1 MAGIEKLKDRIIKDG
16 EDKAKQIKDD
26 TDLKAQDIIKKAEEK
41 AQTMIE
47 DAKAKGLKMS
57 GNRKDRIISNVKLE
71 ARNMK
76 LSQKQKT
83 IDEIFRKAVDFIKS
97 MERDEYASF
106 LEKLLLNNIETG
118 EEEIVFSKN
127 DIERLGPNF
136 VERLN
141 QKLLSEGKEGS
152 LKLKDETRDIESG
165 AVLING
171 KVEIDC
177 SIVSQLRAI
186 RDDLEGELADLLFE
200 NEK

>member
-26 TDLKAQDIIKKAEEK
+26 AGLKAQDIIKRAEEK

-57 GNRKDRIISNVKLE
+57 GNRKDRIISNAKLE

-76 LSQKQKT
+76 LAQKQKT
-83 IDEIFRKAVDFIKS
+83 IDEIFKKAADFIKS
-97 MERDEYASF
+97 MEKDKYTSF

-127 DIERLGPNF
+127 DIERLDPSF

-141 QKLLSEGKEGS
+141 QKLLSEGKKGS
-152 LKLKDETRDIESG
+152 LKLKDEIRDIGSG

-177 SIVSQLRAI
+177 SIDSQLKAI

>member
-1 MAGIEKLKDRIIKDG
+1 MAGIEKLKNRIMKD
-16 EDKAKQIKDD
+16 EEEKAKQTENDAN
-26 TDLKAQDIIKKAEEK
+26 LKARDMIKKASEK
-41 AQTMIE
+41 AQAMIE
-47 DAKAKGLKMS
+47 DAKIKGLKM
-57 GNRKDRIISNVKLE
+57 GEDRKGRIISSAKLE

-76 LSQKQKT
+76 LAQKQET
-83 IDEIFRKAVDFIKS
+83 IDRILKLAGDAIKS
-97 MERDEYASF
+97 MEKDKYTSF

-127 DIERLGPNF
+127 DIERLDPSF

-141 QKLLSEGKEGS
+141 QKLLSEGKKGS
-152 LKLKDETRDIESG
+152 LKLKDEIRDIGSG

-177 SIVSQLRAI
+177 SIDSQLKAI